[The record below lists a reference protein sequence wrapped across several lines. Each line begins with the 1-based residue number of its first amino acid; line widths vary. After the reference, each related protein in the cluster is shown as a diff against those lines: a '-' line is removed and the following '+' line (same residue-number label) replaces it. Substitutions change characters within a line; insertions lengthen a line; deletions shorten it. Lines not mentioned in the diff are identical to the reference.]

1 MKVQMMKAA
10 VGSVIGVVAMA
21 GIAAASNVNVG
32 VDVVT
37 PNVRVRASNVPP
49 PPVTV
54 VERERVI
61 IHEKEVHHDNGKH
74 KGHYKKHK
82 KQKKQKHHDD

>member
-1 MKVQMMKAA
+1 MKVQLLKGA
-10 VGSVIGVVAMA
+10 VAGVVGVLAAA
-21 GIAAASNVNVG
+21 GIAAAADVNVG
-32 VDVVT
+32 VDIAT
-37 PNVRVRASNVPP
+37 PNVRVRAGTAP

-61 IHEKEVHHDNGKH
+61 IHERDVHHHDNGKH

-82 KQKKQKHHDD
+82 KHKKHKH